1 MHSFY
6 VSSQDDGC
14 CRFAQCSALRE
25 DSPSPIFGLCL
36 LHLERENFPAQKVP
50 ALLTKQRIASAMV
63 ETASHRRSQFSK
75 LSVFAADCLNMTAE
89 QLPAPAPS
97 PFALPRILAFQPSA
111 PVSSTAN
118 PPALIAQG
126 AEARVYRTTYL
137 SSDRPCALKYRP
149 PKPYRHPVL
158 DARLTRQ
165 RILAEARILHKCRR
179 EGVPVPALYAV
190 DVEED
195 SVLPSGAVKTNG
207 GSLLTEWIA
216 GGPVRARLNA
226 WLATVPAAVEG
237 KDDLEQLRA
246 QADLKA
252 LLQRIGSAVGR
263 LHRAGIVHGDLTT
276 SNLMLRGAD
285 ASTAMKQEANLD
297 GEIVIIDFGLASQSS
312 SDEDRAVDLYVLER
326 AFGSTHPRAEA
337 LFEEVI
343 KEYGRTFKQSA
354 PVLRKLEDVRM
365 RGRKRSMLG

>member
-1 MHSFY
+1 MTSN
-6 VSSQDDGC
+6 D
-14 CRFAQCSALRE
+14 
-25 DSPSPIFGLCL
+25 PS
-36 LHLERENFPAQKVP
+36 
-50 ALLTKQRIASAMV
+50 
-63 ETASHRRSQFSK
+63 TAS
-75 LSVFAADCLNMTAE
+75 
-89 QLPAPAPS
+89 
-97 PFALPRILAFQPSA
+97 
-111 PVSSTAN
+111 N
-118 PPALIAQG
+118 PPALVAQG
-126 AEARVYRTTYL
+126 AEARIYRTTYL
-137 SSDRPCALKYRP
+137 SPDCPCALKYRP

-195 SVLPSGAVKTNG
+195 SVSTSGATKTNG
-207 GSLLTEWIA
+207 GSLLTEWIT

-226 WLATVPAAVEG
+226 WLATVPTAADGEQ
-237 KDDLEQLRA
+237 DLEQLRA
-246 QADLKA
+246 ETSLKA
-252 LLQRIGSAVGR
+252 LLQRMGAAVGS
-263 LHRAGIVHGDLTT
+263 LHRVGIVHGDLTT
-276 SNLMLRGAD
+276 SNLMLRGDEEAEKAD
-285 ASTAMKQEANLD
+285 LE

-343 KEYGRTFKQSA
+343 KEYGKTFKQSV